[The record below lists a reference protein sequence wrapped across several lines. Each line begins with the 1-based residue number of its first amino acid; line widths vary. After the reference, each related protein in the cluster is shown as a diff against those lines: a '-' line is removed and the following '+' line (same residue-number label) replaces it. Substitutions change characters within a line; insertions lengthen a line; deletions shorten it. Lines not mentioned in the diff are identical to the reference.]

1 MREFDV
7 YIDRRRLP
15 GWLLRDDETQ
25 VGAATA
31 FWFDGDEGVTKVDD
45 PSLVFRPPGV
55 ASCRFAHLDTHALT
69 FKLVPSED
77 PGGRA
82 VRVGSGSAELR
93 IYARGSGV
101 TQRLGSPP
109 LPWAWLDWGRQYVVY
124 DVTDD
129 LLAMELEV
137 RRVEV
142 PVLVHSRRRIC
153 AP

>member
-1 MREFDV
+1 MRQFDV

-31 FWFDGDEGVTKVDD
+31 FWFDGDEGVIKVDN

-55 ASCRFAHLDTHALT
+55 ASGQFAHLDTHALS
-69 FKLVPSED
+69 FKLVPSQSD
-77 PGGRA
+77 PCGRA
-82 VRVGSGSAELR
+82 VRVWSGSAELR
-93 IYARGSGV
+93 LYARGSGV
-101 TQRLGSPP
+101 TQSLSGSP
-109 LPWAWLDWGRQYVVY
+109 AWLDWGRQYVVS

-129 LLAMELEV
+129 LLAMQLEV

-142 PVLVHSRRRIC
+142 PGLVHSRRIY